1 MDQNV
6 LIWTKMDQKWT
17 RRYTL
22 DQNRAKWTIT
32 YYLGKVY
39 SLLVHFCSIS
49 AKVYLLVHFW
59 SIFGQFGSF
68 SHIYLLSEIESME
81 PESFSTT
88 STLFELKYMLII
100 QVFLNSVTCDFELN
114 GLIHCQIR
122 KLHVLDWKIDEKR
135 FITILKLPR
144 L

>member
-1 MDQNV
+1 M
-6 LIWTKMDQKWT
+6 
-17 RRYTL
+17 

-122 KLHVLDWKIDEKR
+122 KLHVLD
-135 FITILKLPR
+135 
-144 L
+144 